1 MTRHYGPSTR
11 RRMGDLDNGI
21 RVQTSTLLNTA
32 VLAGGTTGI
41 FTVNGRILVKQLYI
55 EAITV
60 FSADATTALFRF
72 TSTTPAIGISNMTG
86 ASGVLTSIAQ
96 GIKVKYLG
104 GAVVTGLSINV
115 GEACA
120 TPHIIGTATT
130 AAGVQGVGVIS
141 ILAAGANQ
149 TGTAS
154 CQVVIDY
161 VPMEP
166 GSSVVSLL

>member
-11 RRMGDLDNGI
+11 RRMGELNGGI
-21 RVQTSTLLNTA
+21 RVQTPTLLNTA

-55 EAITV
+55 EAITI
-60 FSADATTALFRF
+60 FDAAATTALFRYQG
-72 TSTTPAIGISNMTG
+72 TTPVIGIGNMTA
-86 ASGVLTSIAQ
+86 ASGVLTSLPQ
-96 GIKVKYLG
+96 GVKIKYLG
-104 GAVVTGLSINV
+104 GAVATGLSILV

-120 TPHIIGTATT
+120 IPHILGTATI
-130 AAGVQGVGVIS
+130 AGVQGIGIIS
-141 ILAAGANQ
+141 LQETSAAPQ
-149 TGTAS
+149 TSGT

-161 VPMEP
+161 LPMEP